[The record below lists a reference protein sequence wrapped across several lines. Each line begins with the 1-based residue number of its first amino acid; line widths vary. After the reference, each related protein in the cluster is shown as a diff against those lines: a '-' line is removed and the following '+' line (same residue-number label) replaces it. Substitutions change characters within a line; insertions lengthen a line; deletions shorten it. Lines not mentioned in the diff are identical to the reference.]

1 MEIKWQ
7 VLEGNRLSAKQLH
20 DILALRSAIF
30 VVEQTC
36 PFQDIDGLDLL
47 DDTLHVAGYSDDKL
61 IAYTRV
67 LNLSH
72 SAEAI
77 KITRVIVDGSVRG
90 QKLGVKLMEKTLS
103 EIHALGLNTL
113 DLKNLDLNNLDLK
126 NSLNLRKSIKLS
138 AQSHLQNFYASFGF
152 DVISEEYLEDDI
164 PHVDMQ
170 YVGPV

>member
-47 DDTLHVAGYSDDKL
+47 DDTLHVAGYSEDKL

-103 EIHALGLNTL
+103 EIHAL
-113 DLKNLDLNNLDLK
+113 DLKNLD
-126 NSLNLRKSIKLS
+126 LRKSIKLS
-138 AQSHLQNFYASFGF
+138 AQSHLQKFYASFGF

>member
-113 DLKNLDLNNLDLK
+113 NLKNLDLK
-126 NSLNLRKSIKLS
+126 NSLNLGKSIKLS